1 MPEGPPCRLLEWD
14 SGFFGRRIARV
25 CAARLGAGDAARIR
39 RWAEAHAV
47 ECLYYRADAGDR
59 ESIRAAEEAGFRLT
73 DVRVTRER
81 PLDDPAGELPEGVG
95 PSREGDLP
103 ALREIA
109 RVSHRD
115 TRFYQD
121 PRFPRERCDALY
133 ETWIA
138 NACAGRADHVLVA
151 RSEGRVA
158 GYVAC
163 VLEPAQT
170 GRIDLVAVHPA
181 LRGRGIGERLVRG
194 ALARL
199 AAGGCRR
206 VRVASQARN
215 IEAARLYERLG
226 FRTVTVEHSYHLWPG
241 A

>member
-1 MPEGPPCRLLEWD
+1 MPESPACRLLAWD
-14 SGFFGRRIARV
+14 SQFFGRRIAQV
-25 CAARLGAGDAARIR
+25 CAPRLAAGDAARIR
-39 RWAEAHAV
+39 RWAGAHGV
-47 ECLYYRADAGDR
+47 ECLYFRADAGDG

-81 PLDDPAGELPEGVG
+81 PLDGGDGALPGGVE
-95 PSREGDLP
+95 PSRDEDLP

-109 RVSHRD
+109 RVSHRN

-138 NACAGRADHVLVA
+138 NACAGRADEVLVA
-151 RSEGRVA
+151 RCEGRVA

-163 VLEPAQT
+163 VVEPEET
-170 GRIDLVAVHPA
+170 GRIDLIAVAPA
-181 LRGRGIGERLVRG
+181 LRGRRIGEALVRG

-199 AAGGCRR
+199 AARGCRR

-215 IEAARLYERLG
+215 IEAARLYERMG
-226 FRTVTVEHSYHLWPG
+226 FRTLAVEHSYHLWPG
-241 A
+241 P